1 MARLIGFR
9 QAKQATATS
18 EKNIVD
24 LVVKSYLNR
33 TQYGEFNTVEEVDG
47 AINALK
53 GLPQTIN
60 VQERIADLENTKLKI
75 RAKLNDLLMEK
86 DKFDSD
92 LNEALTEAT
101 RANLQNPKQM
111 IGSYAVILG
120 DAYERYENDIYSNV
134 FKRYGTIDKVPAE
147 VIDYRKKLEEKTKL
161 YASVFNAYNFI
172 DPDTNEVG
180 LLDPNAFAIVLDT
193 NPAGGKVIRME
204 LMPSGEVNRDIYMRT
219 DTPLQIMEGLPS
231 KKLPTYLR
239 TFDGGMSEFNKPVRS
254 AVMGGFVYSGVD
266 SAAKKDD
273 IGTLGIGELKVQK
286 EGEGFFKGLGRALVP
301 KWFGWEENV
310 FGRAQGDVVQ
320 NLRDDGILLKNFQFD
335 SADIPNGAVLRM
347 GSHIFYYTDQNNEVL
362 EISGKNENE
371 KLKNLD
377 NYLKG
382 IGKDPKIAGMPYIV
396 DKSFLSAP
404 DGSSRVKG
412 TIDENY
418 FTPPSPSTPPI
429 VGASTVAPIAPPQK
443 IPQDTFFSGRQQ
455 SFETK
460 TSTPVVM
467 QPKESSGGFSS
478 VPDIIEKGKSFFR
491 ERLGIGK

>member
-9 QAKQATATS
+9 QAKQATAAS

-53 GLPQTIN
+53 GLPQTLD

-75 RAKLNDLLMEK
+75 SAKLNDLLMEK
-86 DKFDSD
+86 NIFDSD

-101 RANLQNPKQM
+101 RANFQNPKQM
-111 IGSYAVILG
+111 IGSYAAILG
-120 DAYERYENDIYSNV
+120 DAFERYDTDIYNNV

-147 VIDYRKKLEEKTKL
+147 VIDYRKKLEDKAKL
-161 YASVFNAYNFI
+161 YMNVFNSYNFV

-180 LLDPNAFAIVLDT
+180 LLEPDAFAVVVDT
-193 NPAGGKVIRME
+193 NPASGKITRME
-204 LMPSGEVNRDIYMRT
+204 LVPSGEVNRDIYMRT
-219 DTPLQIMEGLPS
+219 DTPLQVMEGMLS
-231 KKLPTYLR
+231 KKLPIYLR
-239 TFDGGMSEFNKPVRS
+239 TFDGGISEFGKPVRS
-254 AVMGGFVYSGVD
+254 SVLGGFVYSGVD
-266 SAAKKDD
+266 TAAKKDD
-273 IGTLGIGELKVQK
+273 VGTLGVGELKVQK

-310 FGRAQGDVVQ
+310 FGRAQKDVAQ
-320 NLRDDGILLKNFQFD
+320 NLRDDGVLLKNFQFD

-347 GSHIFYYTDQNNEVL
+347 GSRIFYSTDQNNEVL
-362 EISGKNENE
+362 EISGKNEE
-371 KLKNLD
+371 AKLKNLKK
-377 NYLKG
+377 YLQG
-382 IGKDPKIAGMPYIV
+382 VGKDPKIANMPYFV
-396 DKSFLSAP
+396 DRSFLVAP

-418 FTPPSPSTPPI
+418 FAPVSPSTQSV
-429 VGASTVAPIAPPQK
+429 VGASTVAPILTPQE
-443 IPQDTFFSGRQQ
+443 IPQDTFFSSRQQ

-460 TSTPVVM
+460 TSTPAVM
-467 QPKESSGGFSS
+467 PAKESSGGFPSI
-478 VPDIIEKGKSFFR
+478 PDIIEKGKSFFR
-491 ERLGIGK
+491 NKLGIG